1 MDLIF
6 VMSKEIRILDNLAA
20 VAEKYGLGTIRNGG
34 RSHFPYLP
42 LFKMA
47 GEKFSR
53 RITQK
58 GGEVLPKES
67 PSCACIVG

>member
-20 VAEKYGLGTIRNGG
+20 VAGKYGLGTIRNGG
-34 RSHFPYLP
+34 RGHFPYLHP
-42 LFKMA
+42 FQN
-47 GEKFSR
+47 GRGKFSR